1 MLSVTT
7 EYALRA
13 MTELAKQPKGDA
25 VLGRDL
31 AKSAHIPA
39 KYLSKIM
46 LSLRNAGMVGT
57 TRGLGGGYR
66 LLRSPEAVH
75 LNDVVRVFEGGTSSK
90 PSCLLD
96 STHKC
101 SDGHP
106 CAAHPLYHD
115 VQNAY
120 HKFLRET
127 TLSDLADGS
136 RTRLR
141 LEKMAEEIHPAH

>member
-1 MLSVTT
+1 MLTVTT

-13 MTELAKQPKGDA
+13 LSELSRSPRGTA

-31 AKSAHIPA
+31 AKTARVPA

-75 LNDVVRVFEGGTSSK
+75 LNDVVRIFEGTSSK
-90 PSCLLD
+90 PTCLMD
-96 STHKC
+96 STRKC
-101 SDGHP
+101 SDNHP
-106 CAAHPLYHD
+106 CNAHPRFHD
-115 VQNAY
+115 VQMAY
-120 HKFLRET
+120 HQFLRDT
-127 TLSDLADGS
+127 TLSDLAENGKA
-136 RTRLR
+136 RTT
-141 LEKMAEEIHPAH
+141 LEKLAKTN

>member
-1 MLSVTT
+1 MLTVTT

-13 MTELAKQPKGDA
+13 LSELSRSPRGTA

-31 AKSAHIPA
+31 AKTARVPA

-66 LLRSPEAVH
+66 LLRSPEAVR
-75 LNDVVRVFEGGTSSK
+75 LSDVIRIFEGASSK
-90 PSCLLD
+90 PTCLMD

-101 SDGHP
+101 SDNHP
-106 CAAHPLYHD
+106 CAAHPRFHD
-115 VQNAY
+115 VQMAY
-120 HKFLRET
+120 HQFLRET
-127 TLSDLADGS
+127 TLFDLAENGKA
-136 RTRLR
+136 RTALDK
-141 LEKMAEEIHPAH
+141 LAKAN